1 MTGFNLTT
9 TTTKFAY
16 YLPAPSS
23 SQVSKPRRPEKA
35 GVFSNI
41 SMICSLDCVGGF
53 GGGPP
58 PVFLLSLLKEENSFF
73 AVEWRFFYLSLT
85 SCIVRFS

>member
-1 MTGFNLTT
+1 MTDFKLT

-16 YLPAPSS
+16 HLPAPSS
-23 SQVSKPRRPEKA
+23 SQVSKPRRPEEA

-58 PVFLLSLLKEENSFF
+58 PVFLLSFLKEENSFF
-73 AVEWRFFYLSLT
+73 AVQWRFFHLSLT
-85 SCIVRFS
+85 SRIVRFF